1 MKKIDDLIEKNG
13 KFFEKNSIQPFTGK
27 VEGQIKGYL
36 KDGMPEGT
44 WQEFSQKGKI
54 STFQKTF
61 EITFGGVGWS
71 KTVVW
76 DLGGAWGPLYTSY
89 DGLGRFWKKKIF

>member
-44 WQEFSQKGKI
+44 WQEFSQKGKRTI
-54 STFQKTF
+54 VRPRRAAGQRRS
-61 EITFGGVGWS
+61 
-71 KTVVW
+71 
-76 DLGGAWGPLYTSY
+76 
-89 DGLGRFWKKKIF
+89 

>member
-1 MKKIDDLIEKNG
+1 MKKIDDLIEKIL

-44 WQEFSQKGKI
+44 WQEFSQKGEII
-54 STFQKTF
+54 SESNYIG
-61 EITFGGVGWS
+61 EINGKFFNYFYNKV
-71 KTVVW
+71 KEKAICLMV
-76 DLGGAWGPLYTSY
+76 A
-89 DGLGRFWKKKIF
+89 

>member
-36 KDGMPEGT
+36 KDGMPEVLGR
-44 WQEFSQKGKI
+44 SSHKKVKL
-54 STFQKTF
+54 FQKV
-61 EITFGGVGWS
+61 ITLEGNSMGSFLITLITE
-71 KTVVW
+71 K
-76 DLGGAWGPLYTSY
+76 
-89 DGLGRFWKKKIF
+89 